1 MYTDI
6 SSARASA
13 YISKIN
19 TTNYAVS
26 ANIYAADAAIY
37 KATAYQS
44 YLSAQTDLS
53 LALSYYTAFST
64 LDIQRAS
71 DLASTAYY
79 ADLSATAFKT
89 RTTKAYTDASTN
101 AIEIAVQLARTIT
114 DLSYARAYALD
125 ASNNALNAMNASTS
139 SVAYSYYLD
148 VSSAYQNIYSKYID
162 ASSAKITATTY
173 KTNISGNVIESSDT
187 FTQALIS
194 STNVT
199 TAYSSLNDLCIAD
212 SGTDISFTLYAVLRS
227 IQNEK
232 NTAVTYKETETAF
245 REKLTLFTST
255 STSALADISTNVS
268 NTYLYLIDVSGYK
281 TAAYNSYAIK
291 LSSDTAALALSAI
304 RSSASAFVSIAYSAD
319 LSASFYKT
327 IATNSYIDTSTNVTT
342 LIGLSTRT
350 ATDVSDARQ
359 YVNDASLNALY
370 ADSVS
375 TSASAYL
382 YYLDVSSAYQNAYY
396 KYADA
401 SSAYIS
407 SIIYYSNISANI
419 SAANSAF
426 NSAILFCGN
435 VNTAYSGLNSLYI
448 ANAASDISFELNS
461 LLTTIQ
467 PQENTANTYKQTET
481 TYRAGLATFTSQS
494 TLAMSS
500 ILSDLSYTYIYAN
513 TASTYKTAAY
523 NSYTSKLSLETAI
536 AFASIASSADLS
548 ASFYKTIATTSYSDA
563 STNLTA
569 MNELSTRTA
578 TDVSNAQAFA
588 ADASSNAIYAANAST
603 SAIAYN
609 YYNID
614 VSSAYQNAYLQYVDA
629 SSAYGTAI
637 IYDTYVSANITAAES
652 AFASALL
659 LYGNVINAYSG
670 LNNLCIANAGTD
682 ISFELT
688 SLLATIQTLQNTAN
702 LYKENETVYRA
713 GLLSVTSQSSQTVSD
728 ISSDVYTTYLYAS
741 DASGSKTAAYNSYTS
756 KLSAEND
763 ADALAAAA
771 LPDYSSPLRFS
782 SILDQSYTPAT
793 LVQATS
799 FTTLKK
805 YMLKYTDNSYLT
817 IDTSFNLVLTSSTE
831 KYKDVLPKIFG
842 VVSDPL
848 FSLTSFRIDSDLDSL
863 YSLDYSTASGILK
876 FSNNWGQ
883 AAVDSTYGYL
893 RFEYINNKL
902 KVSGRQKI
910 SDLSYN
916 HAIDASFASSSFST
930 SYVYYD
936 SASQRFKLTASESSA
951 ASFTLYNSPIHLD
964 MPTDFNPYTIPYV
977 GNNRVSIKKYVTPP
991 EQKMTIADMDVKIRG
1006 AGGVAPKYRGQVD
1019 VSGYYSNGKSDIC
1032 GNEMLTTIF
1041 STVGAGNIRYDRA
1054 VYETFRT
1061 AALSTILGCNS
1072 IANGTK
1078 GQNTVPYVYYTL
1090 EISGGIYHPFMVIAS
1105 YSISDKPN
1113 RLVDVCRPP
1122 SDGTNYATDAVTRD
1136 VTLLNYL
1143 TKIPMRNYGQI
1154 STLTE
1159 NLITKSL
1166 QSDYAADPNNTPP
1179 ISIKTP
1185 YNYASVS
1192 AIGIAI
1198 DGVVIYPT
1206 SNNTLH
1212 PAQVQAEIANT
1223 GIHIGKG
1230 MGLHYHADGHSA
1242 NSNNMNLYNSN
1253 DYIGRR
1259 HPPLIGF
1266 GLDGIALYGQYD
1278 VSYSSMHG
1286 YTTSLDQY
1294 GGHTHADGK
1303 YGYHYHAHTVHSSD
1317 LSGMGLVLKSGT
1329 VPDANETIATY
1340 DLHILMKG
1348 AWAGK
1353 INTIPFFWDGLEP
1366 SYTLGKN
1373 NSIFAGF

>member
-6 SSARASA
+6 SSARSSA

-26 ANIYAADAAIY
+26 ANIYAADVASY
-37 KATAYQS
+37 KAAAYQS

-114 DLSYARAYALD
+114 DLSYARAYASD

-139 SVAYSYYLD
+139 SIAYSYYLD

-173 KTNISGNVIESSDT
+173 KANVSGNVINSSDA

-268 NTYLYLIDVSGYK
+268 NTYLYLNDVSGYR
-281 TAAYNSYAIK
+281 TAAYNSYA
-291 LSSDTAALALSAI
+291 
-304 RSSASAFVSIAYSAD
+304 
-319 LSASFYKT
+319 
-327 IATNSYIDTSTNVTT
+327 
-342 LIGLSTRT
+342 
-350 ATDVSDARQ
+350 
-359 YVNDASLNALY
+359 
-370 ADSVS
+370 
-375 TSASAYL
+375 
-382 YYLDVSSAYQNAYY
+382 
-396 KYADA
+396 
-401 SSAYIS
+401 
-407 SIIYYSNISANI
+407 
-419 SAANSAF
+419 
-426 NSAILFCGN
+426 
-435 VNTAYSGLNSLYI
+435 
-448 ANAASDISFELNS
+448 
-461 LLTTIQ
+461 
-467 PQENTANTYKQTET
+467 
-481 TYRAGLATFTSQS
+481 
-494 TLAMSS
+494 
-500 ILSDLSYTYIYAN
+500 
-513 TASTYKTAAY
+513 
-523 NSYTSKLSLETAI
+523 
-536 AFASIASSADLS
+536 
-548 ASFYKTIATTSYSDA
+548 
-563 STNLTA
+563 
-569 MNELSTRTA
+569 
-578 TDVSNAQAFA
+578 
-588 ADASSNAIYAANAST
+588 
-603 SAIAYN
+603 
-609 YYNID
+609 
-614 VSSAYQNAYLQYVDA
+614 
-629 SSAYGTAI
+629 
-637 IYDTYVSANITAAES
+637 
-652 AFASALL
+652 
-659 LYGNVINAYSG
+659 
-670 LNNLCIANAGTD
+670 
-682 ISFELT
+682 
-688 SLLATIQTLQNTAN
+688 
-702 LYKENETVYRA
+702 
-713 GLLSVTSQSSQTVSD
+713 
-728 ISSDVYTTYLYAS
+728 
-741 DASGSKTAAYNSYTS
+741 S
-756 KLSAEND
+756 KLSAENG
-763 ADALAAAA
+763 AVAAAA

-782 SILDQSYTPAT
+782 SILDQSYTMPAT

-805 YMLKYTDNSYLT
+805 YMLKYTNGSYLA

-848 FSLTSFRIDSDLDSL
+848 FSLTSFRIDSDLDYL

-916 HAIDASFASSSFST
+916 HAIDTTFAASSFST

-936 SASQRFKLTASESSA
+936 SASQRFKLTASEASA
-951 ASFTLYNSPIHLD
+951 ASFTLYNSPIHMD

-1032 GNEMLTTIF
+1032 GNEMLTSIF
-1041 STVGAGNIRYDRA
+1041 STVGASNIRYDRA
-1054 VYETFRT
+1054 VYETFRN

-1122 SDGTNYATDAVTRD
+1122 SDGINYATDAVTRD

-1143 TKIPMRNYGQI
+1143 TKIPMRNYGQV

-1329 VPDANETIATY
+1329 VPDANEPLATY
-1340 DLHILMKG
+1340 DLHVLMKG